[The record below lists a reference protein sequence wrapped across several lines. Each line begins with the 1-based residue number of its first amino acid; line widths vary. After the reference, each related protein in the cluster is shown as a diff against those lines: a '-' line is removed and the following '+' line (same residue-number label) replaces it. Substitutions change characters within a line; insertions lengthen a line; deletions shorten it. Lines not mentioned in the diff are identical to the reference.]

1 MFLPSARRADIGAR
15 YSIQNFALSVA
26 VGSGVAFLRY
36 GRTSSFS
43 NGPKQTCSP
52 DVNAASQLAK
62 PAVPR
67 VREIRSPC
75 EAPYRADYGTALIVA
90 ALGSRYLL
98 PQNIQLTWL
107 RCAS

>member
-43 NGPKQTCSP
+43 NGPKETSSNLLRCCARARDP
-52 DVNAASQLAK
+52 D
-62 PAVPR
+62 
-67 VREIRSPC
+67 IRYKCKS
-75 EAPYRADYGTALIVA
+75 D
-90 ALGSRYLL
+90 LGSMHLA
-98 PQNIQLTWL
+98 IVGMLT
-107 RCAS
+107 